1 MELLEKIREKLGDE
15 MDNEDYVRLK
25 NKGKLEVNIDEQ
37 INMMNNV
44 QLIERIE
51 VALGDIINGR

>member
-1 MELLEKIREKLGDE
+1 MIREKLGEE
-15 MDNEDYVRLK
+15 MENEDYVRLK
-25 NKGKLEVNIDEQ
+25 DKGKLEVNIDEQ